1 MFENIVGHAE
11 IKKVL
16 SNAINNN
23 SVLHSYLF
31 IGEEGVGK
39 KLLAKEFAKAILC
52 TSQTNRPCNICK
64 SCIEFNTNNNAN
76 FSIINEEG
84 TAIKIDQIRN
94 MQNKIAEKPI
104 NSYYKIYVINDVELM
119 TQEAQNC
126 LLKTLEEP
134 PEYIIII
141 LITSN
146 ENKVL
151 NTIKSRCMKLYFNNL
166 ENKDIEKILKEQFN
180 MADISEAFLN
190 AVSGSVKKAL
200 LIKEKS
206 SEYEQINKLFDIID
220 KENLVN
226 FINSANIIYENKD
239 DIYDILDYINIL
251 LDNKMKT
258 NPIRAFKYA
267 NCIFTVEEVKKR
279 LRANSNYDMSID
291 YLLMNIWKE
300 INSEG
305 SSRY

>member
-1 MFENIVGHAE
+1 MFENIAGHDN
-11 IKKVL
+11 IKNIL
-16 SNAINNN
+16 SNNINTKNI
-23 SVLHSYLF
+23 LHSYLF
-31 IGEEGVGK
+31 IGEDGIGK
-39 KLLAKEFAKAILC
+39 KMLAKEFAKAILC
-52 TSQTNRPCNICK
+52 TSENNRPCNICK
-64 SCIEFNTNNNAN
+64 SCVEFNTNNNAN
-76 FSIINEEG
+76 FNLINEEG
-84 TAIKIDQIRN
+84 SAIKIEQIRN
-94 MQNKIAEKPI
+94 MQVKIAEKPI
-104 NSYYKIYVINDVELM
+104 NSNYKVYLINDAELM

-134 PEYIIII
+134 PEYIVII

-166 ENKDIEKILKEQFN
+166 DKNSVKKVLTEKFEMEDIN
-180 MADISEAFLN
+180 DSFLD
-190 AVSGSVKKAL
+190 AVGGSIKKAL

-206 SEYEQINKLFDIID
+206 SEYEQITKLFDIID

-226 FINSANIIYENKD
+226 FINSASIIYENKD
-239 DIYDILDYINIL
+239 DIYNILDYINIL
-251 LDNKMKT
+251 LDIK
-258 NPIRAFKYA
+258 IRSNSNNSFKFA

-291 YLLMNIWKE
+291 YLLMNMWKE
-300 INSEG
+300 INGER

>member
-1 MFENIVGHAE
+1 MFENIAGHDN
-11 IKKVL
+11 IKNIL
-16 SNAINNN
+16 SNNINTKNI
-23 SVLHSYLF
+23 LHSYLF
-31 IGEEGVGK
+31 IGEDGIGK
-39 KLLAKEFAKAILC
+39 KMLAKEFAKAILC
-52 TSQTNRPCNICK
+52 TSENNRPCNICK
-64 SCIEFNTNNNAN
+64 SCVEFNTNNNAN
-76 FSIINEEG
+76 FNLINEEG
-84 TAIKIDQIRN
+84 SAIKIEQIRN
-94 MQNKIAEKPI
+94 MQVKIAEKPI
-104 NSYYKIYVINDVELM
+104 NSNYKVYLINDAELM

-134 PEYIIII
+134 PEYIVII

-166 ENKDIEKILKEQFN
+166 DKNSVKKVLTEKFEMEDIN
-180 MADISEAFLN
+180 DSFLD
-190 AVSGSVKKAL
+190 AAGGSIKKAL

-206 SEYEQINKLFDIID
+206 SEYEQITKLFDIID

-226 FINSANIIYENKD
+226 FINSASIIYENKD
-239 DIYDILDYINIL
+239 DIYNILDYINIL
-251 LDNKMKT
+251 LDIK
-258 NPIRAFKYA
+258 IRSNSNNSFKFS

-291 YLLMNIWKE
+291 YLLMNMWKE
-300 INSEG
+300 INGER